1 MLPDSSRRFR
11 APAAIYC
18 EEGLMLDGLRPL
30 TLSPLHKI
38 GLHQHQVQAETGD
51 PRHRW
56 SALTF

>member
-1 MLPDSSRRFR
+1 
-11 APAAIYC
+11 
-18 EEGLMLDGLRPL
+18 MLDGLRPL